1 MKPASAKNKGRL
13 LQQWVRDRL
22 LSRLKGV
29 EPDDIKSTPMGVNG
43 PDVML
48 SPAARRK
55 WPWTVECKSRA
66 AFSVYSIMDQ
76 AESSMPPNT
85 RPVVILKGNRKKP
98 LALVYAEHF
107 LDITCQK

>member
-1 MKPASAKNKGRL
+1 MKPSSAKNKGRL
-13 LQQWVRDRL
+13 LQQWVRDGL

-29 EPDDIKSTPMGVNG
+29 EPDDVKSTPMGVNG

-55 WPWTVECKSRA
+55 WPWTVECKSRS

-76 AESSMPPNT
+76 AESNLSKNT
-85 RPVVILKGNRKKP
+85 KPVVIIKGNRKNP
-98 LALVYAEHF
+98 LALVYAKDF

>member
-1 MKPASAKNKGRL
+1 MKPSSAKNKGRL
-13 LQQWVRDRL
+13 LQQWVRDAL

-76 AESSMPPNT
+76 AESSLSPDT
-85 RPVVILKGNRKKP
+85 KPVVVIKANRKEP
-98 LALVYAEHF
+98 LALIYAKDFMEMS
-107 LDITCQK
+107 CRK